1 MNKAKFHY
9 ISDQLADLVL
19 KNNSCAFLTPQ
30 LIKEG
35 VFSFDKRGGK
45 DFYGT
50 LFGSTIRLSFRKG
63 YQGASEGN
71 NNIGVLACRE
81 LFVNADEALLELD
94 YALSDEQD
102 YNKVLKGDKSKY
114 QISSMIDAQNK
125 FPVSE
130 TLSNV
135 HQKRINAV
143 LVEGSNENLR
153 GLCVQDSGIGQCGDS
168 FEGNFTY
175 SNRHST
181 KGGIN
186 FLTGLY
192 GMGSTAITQFQSHET
207 LRYRTAFSRRHHKFV
222 EPYELEHNFG
232 KHIHFA
238 FNLILIPDLF
248 EDGGVLSEL
257 DCPTLDRGY
266 NFYSLEIEVANGVFK
281 HPICSENYK
290 FSPSYSDT
298 SAKKNCKGLEH
309 GTLVM
314 VSDVDIHRDSNK
326 VCNVQSKTKFY
337 DSAGINA
344 LAAALNSTHPYY
356 LNTIGLDD
364 QIHKKARAKT
374 PSDKSRGGVSRLIE
388 GLEQIMARDGY
399 ESIDFG
405 EFNMNL
411 FGSLE
416 RIKVLGYFDNRDVTE
431 DYRQNTAMNGCSFK
445 LGDFYASFDSLTKIR
460 TKYKIQKPLCDLMK
474 FIFDFNGCSEKT
486 KRKLTQSSRNN
497 LNLDKSE
504 RDELT
509 ERGIDLIHNH
519 SRMKELFAEY
529 PSASNDKLDSFK
541 EEDFDLL
548 SPLFLGNCKTEAP
561 KPKPNLNATY
571 DRELKY
577 IQIKPTTL
585 RRKLF
590 NNEKV
595 SFKCIGSDSSSF
607 NLSFIH
613 NVYGSV
619 ADKHRFDIDI
629 SMSLDQGKTWNNAVS
644 NTPICDKDGELEI
657 KGITSPNQNDLD
669 CADKTFLMKV
679 SIKPRNQDKWVSSD
693 FVSAPIDV
701 RCIFN
706 EPQNINHSDQ
716 PRNRTKFS
724 FSSSGG
730 TAPAL
735 CPLDVRIIKDAK
747 QFYDAEGNLEYMISY
762 SDVDDQTKINPM
774 KENDF
779 VGFSN
784 SHDKQTIVLNGIHQ
798 ELSSRFP
805 DDIEREFATN
815 YLASKLKSVCAEIIS
830 NQNEVTD
837 LSAINSS
844 FPAEIGMAFLLIDK
858 SIKQAVQARREVA
871 NKKNKR
877 KAKSKKLSSKKKPL
891 AKKKS
896 KQSA

>member
-1 MNKAKFHY
+1 MNKSKFHY

-50 LFGSTIRLSFRKG
+50 LFGSTIRLSFKKG

-344 LAAALNSTHPYY
+344 LASALNSTHPYY

-364 QIHKKARAKT
+364 QIHKKAR
-374 PSDKSRGGVSRLIE
+374 
-388 GLEQIMARDGY
+388 
-399 ESIDFG
+399 
-405 EFNMNL
+405 
-411 FGSLE
+411 
-416 RIKVLGYFDNRDVTE
+416 
-431 DYRQNTAMNGCSFK
+431 
-445 LGDFYASFDSLTKIR
+445 
-460 TKYKIQKPLCDLMK
+460 
-474 FIFDFNGCSEKT
+474 
-486 KRKLTQSSRNN
+486 
-497 LNLDKSE
+497 
-504 RDELT
+504 
-509 ERGIDLIHNH
+509 
-519 SRMKELFAEY
+519 
-529 PSASNDKLDSFK
+529 
-541 EEDFDLL
+541 
-548 SPLFLGNCKTEAP
+548 
-561 KPKPNLNATY
+561 
-571 DRELKY
+571 
-577 IQIKPTTL
+577 
-585 RRKLF
+585 
-590 NNEKV
+590 
-595 SFKCIGSDSSSF
+595 
-607 NLSFIH
+607 
-613 NVYGSV
+613 
-619 ADKHRFDIDI
+619 
-629 SMSLDQGKTWNNAVS
+629 
-644 NTPICDKDGELEI
+644 
-657 KGITSPNQNDLD
+657 
-669 CADKTFLMKV
+669 
-679 SIKPRNQDKWVSSD
+679 
-693 FVSAPIDV
+693 
-701 RCIFN
+701 
-706 EPQNINHSDQ
+706 
-716 PRNRTKFS
+716 
-724 FSSSGG
+724 
-730 TAPAL
+730 
-735 CPLDVRIIKDAK
+735 
-747 QFYDAEGNLEYMISY
+747 
-762 SDVDDQTKINPM
+762 
-774 KENDF
+774 
-779 VGFSN
+779 
-784 SHDKQTIVLNGIHQ
+784 
-798 ELSSRFP
+798 
-805 DDIEREFATN
+805 
-815 YLASKLKSVCAEIIS
+815 
-830 NQNEVTD
+830 
-837 LSAINSS
+837 
-844 FPAEIGMAFLLIDK
+844 
-858 SIKQAVQARREVA
+858 
-871 NKKNKR
+871 
-877 KAKSKKLSSKKKPL
+877 
-891 AKKKS
+891 
-896 KQSA
+896 